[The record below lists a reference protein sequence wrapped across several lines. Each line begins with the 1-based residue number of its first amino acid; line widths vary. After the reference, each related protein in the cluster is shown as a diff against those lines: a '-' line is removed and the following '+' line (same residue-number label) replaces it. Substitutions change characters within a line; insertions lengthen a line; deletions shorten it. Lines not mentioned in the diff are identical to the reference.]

1 MVQSKGSLAYP
12 PSAAE
17 EGIEGTVRLK
27 VLVTESGE
35 VSRVSVVQSSGDERL
50 DRAATD
56 WVRRWKYLPAVQ
68 DGTPRAVETY
78 AKVTFKLN

>member
-1 MVQSKGSLAYP
+1 VVESKGTLSYP
-12 PSAAE
+12 RSAAE
-17 EGIEGTVRLK
+17 EGVEGTVRLK
-27 VLVTESGE
+27 VLVTEAGD
-35 VSRVSVVQSSGDERL
+35 VSRASVVQSSGDDRL

-56 WVRRWKYLPAVQ
+56 WIRHWKYLPAVQ